1 MIKMP
6 AILIITIF
14 LIFFIII
21 TSYFWGFE
29 EWKKQTWGGLS
40 IFTILNTLGICIFV
54 IFGILKILRCI
65 FPKLN
70 KYFTSNIK
78 YDLAY
83 ILISCIIW
91 TLIIPIVISNMPFTV
106 FLLRYS
112 ITSFIYLFG
121 VATICIKIFS

>member
-6 AILIITIF
+6 AILIITVF
-14 LIFFIII
+14 LVFFIII

-29 EWKKQTWGGLS
+29 KWKKQTWAGFS

-54 IFGILKILRCI
+54 IFGILKLLKCI

-70 KYFTSNIK
+70 KYVTNNIK
-78 YDLAY
+78 YDLTCIIA
-83 ILISCIIW
+83 SCIIL
-91 TLIIPIVISNMPFTV
+91 TLIIPTIISNMSFTA

-121 VATICIKIFS
+121 VETICIKIFF